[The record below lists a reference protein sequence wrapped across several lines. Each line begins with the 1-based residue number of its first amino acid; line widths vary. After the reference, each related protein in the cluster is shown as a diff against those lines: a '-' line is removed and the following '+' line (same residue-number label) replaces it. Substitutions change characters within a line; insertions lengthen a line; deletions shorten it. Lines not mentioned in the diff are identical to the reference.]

1 MNRFESKTVLVT
13 GGTSGIGLAAAEAF
27 AAEGA
32 RVIVTGR
39 DAAALEKTRSTLGAK
54 AIAIQN
60 VAGAPGAAAALADAL
75 KSAGVRLDAVFVNA
89 GVAKFATLAEAT
101 EALWDQTFD
110 TNIKG
115 VFFQLQALDP
125 LLNPGAS
132 IVLNGSINARIGMP
146 ASSIYAAS
154 KAALISLAKTLS
166 AELLPRG
173 IRVNVVSPGPV
184 ATPIYDKLGLD
195 AAALEKTAASIRAQV
210 PLGRFGTPQEIA
222 ATVLHLAA
230 PESAFIVGTE
240 IIADGGMSQL

>member
-1 MNRFESKTVLVT
+1 MNRFEQKTVLVT
-13 GGTSGIGLAAAEAF
+13 GGTSGIGRAAAQAF

-39 DAAALEKTRSTLGAK
+39 DAVALETTRATLGAR
-54 AIAIQN
+54 AVAIQN
-60 VAGAPGAAAALADAL
+60 TAGAPGAAAALADAL
-75 KSAGVRLDAVFVNA
+75 QTAGIRLDAVFVNA
-89 GVAKFATLAEAT
+89 GIAKFATLADAT
-101 EALWDQTFD
+101 EDLWDQTFN

-132 IVLNGSINARIGMP
+132 IVLNGSINAHIGMP

-173 IRVNVVSPGPV
+173 IRVNVVSPGPIS
-184 ATPIYDKLGLD
+184 TPIYGKLGLD
-195 AAALEKTAASIRAQV
+195 AEALEKTAAGIQAQI
-210 PLGRFGTPQEIA
+210 PLGRFGTPQELA
-222 ATVLHLAA
+222 STVLHLAA

-240 IIADGGMSQL
+240 IIVDGGMSQL

>member
-1 MNRFESKTVLVT
+1 MNRFAQKTVLVT
-13 GGTSGIGLAAAEAF
+13 GGTSGIGLAAAQAF

-39 DAAALEKTRSTLGAK
+39 DAAALEKTQAALGGNAL
-54 AIAIQN
+54 AIRN
-60 VAGAPGAAAALADAL
+60 VAGAPGAAAALGEAL
-75 KSAGVRLDAVFVNA
+75 ASAGVRLDAVFVNA
-89 GVAKFATLAEAT
+89 GVAKFATLADAT
-101 EALWDQTFD
+101 EDLWDQTFD

-115 VFFQLQALDP
+115 VFFQLQALAP
-125 LLNPGAS
+125 LLNDGAS
-132 IVLNGSINARIGMP
+132 VVLNGSINAHIGMP

-195 AAALEKTAASIRAQV
+195 AATLEKTAASIQAQV
-210 PLGRFGTPQEIA
+210 PLGRFGKPQEIA

>member
-1 MNRFESKTVLVT
+1 MNRFEQKTVLVT
-13 GGTSGIGLAAAEAF
+13 GGTSGIGLAAAQAF

-39 DAAALEKTRSTLGAK
+39 DAAALETTRATLGAR
-54 AIAIQN
+54 AVAIQN
-60 VAGAPGAAAALADAL
+60 TAGAPGAAAALADAL
-75 KSAGVRLDAVFVNA
+75 QTAGIRLDAVFVNA
-89 GVAKFATLAEAT
+89 GIAKFATLADAT
-101 EALWDQTFD
+101 EDLWDQTFN

-132 IVLNGSINARIGMP
+132 IVLNGSINAHIGMP

-173 IRVNVVSPGPV
+173 IRVNVVSPARSLPPST
-184 ATPIYDKLGLD
+184 ASWAWTPRPWKRPQP
-195 AAALEKTAASIRAQV
+195 ASRRRFRWAVSARRRNWRPPCCTWPRRSPPSSWAPRSSWTA
-210 PLGRFGTPQEIA
+210 G
-222 ATVLHLAA
+222 
-230 PESAFIVGTE
+230 
-240 IIADGGMSQL
+240 